1 MNKKLYLFDLI
12 LFIWVILLRV
22 VFINHFN
29 AIYDLINLGF
39 FLVFYLV
46 VKHQLGIRK
55 DNNIC
60 RVNAIQITIITIL
73 LYILLTYLS
82 GMYFGFLKN
91 SYSLSIQN
99 ILGNIYS
106 IGIIIVLEELIRY
119 MFASK
124 CNKDEKPLMF
134 LTIIFILLD
143 IALTYNS
150 LITNTQLQIFTYICT
165 TVLPIIARNIVCTY
179 LCKKVSYIP
188 GMILRLYF
196 GLSIY
201 MLPIFPDYGFYIDG
215 VLGIFI
221 PYIIYLKISKLV
233 EDAEKRKP
241 RSYKTS
247 FWFINVPIIAILV
260 FLVILVSGVFKYQ
273 IIAIGS
279 GSMSPIIE
287 KGDAVIITK
296 LSKNDYESIKQ
307 GQILVF
313 VHDGRYITHRVLATT
328 KIDGKYYFQTK
339 GDANNDEDKYTVQE
353 EDIIGI
359 TNNRIKWIG
368 LPTVWFQEL
377 VSKEN

>member
-12 LFIWVILLRV
+12 LFIWVILLRF
-22 VFINHFN
+22 VFIDHFN
-29 AIYDLINLGF
+29 AIYDLANLIF

-46 VKHQLGIRK
+46 VKHTLGIRK

-91 SYSLSIQN
+91 SYSLNIVN

-106 IGIIIVLEELIRY
+106 VGIVIVIEELIRY

-124 CNKDEKPLMF
+124 CNKDNKPLMI

-150 LITNTQLQIFTYICT
+150 LIVGTQLQLFTYICT

-201 MLPIFPDYGFYIDG
+201 ILPIFPDYGFYIDG

-233 EDAEKRKP
+233 DDSEKRKP

-247 FWFINVPIIAILV
+247 FWFINVPIVAALV
-260 FLVILVSGVFKYQ
+260 FLVILVSGIFKYQ

-296 LSKNDYESIKQ
+296 MDKNELESIKQ

-313 VHDGRYITHRVLATT
+313 VHDGRYITHRVLNST

-339 GDANNDEDKYTVQE
+339 GDANNDEDKYIVEE

>member
-22 VFINHFN
+22 VLINHFN
-29 AIYDLINLGF
+29 AIYDLINLIF
-39 FLVFYLV
+39 FLVFYMV
-46 VKHQLGIRK
+46 CKYTLGIRK

-60 RVNAIQITIITIL
+60 KVNAIQITIITIL

-82 GMYFGFLKN
+82 GMYFGFLRN
-91 SYSLSIQN
+91 SYSLNITS

-106 IGIIIVLEELIRY
+106 IGIVIVIEELIRY
-119 MFASK
+119 MFVSK
-124 CNKDEKPLMF
+124 SNKDYKPIML

-150 LITNTQLQIFTYICT
+150 MVVSTSLQLFTYVCT

-179 LCKKVSYIP
+179 LCKNVSYVP
-188 GMILRLYF
+188 GMILRLFF

-201 MLPIFPDYGFYIDG
+201 ILPIFPDYGFYIEG

-221 PYIIYLKISKLV
+221 PYIIYVKVSKLV
-233 EDAEKRKP
+233 EESEKRKP
-241 RSYKTS
+241 RSYKKS
-247 FWFINVPIIAILV
+247 FWFINVPIVAVLI

-287 KGDAVIITK
+287 KGDAVII
-296 LSKNDYESIKQ
+296 SKMNKDDYASIKV

-313 VHDGRYITHRVLATT
+313 IHDGRYITHRVLYIS

-339 GDANNDEDKYTVQE
+339 GDANSDEDNYIDE
-353 EDIIGI
+353 EDDVIGV
-359 TNNRIKWIG
+359 TSQRIKWIG

-377 VSKEN
+377 VSTE

>member
-22 VFINHFN
+22 IFINHFN
-29 AIYDLINLGF
+29 AIYDLVNLLFFLGF
-39 FLVFYLV
+39 YLL

-60 RVNAIQITIITIL
+60 KVNAIQVTIITIL

-91 SYSLSIQN
+91 SYSLNILN

-124 CNKDEKPLMF
+124 CNKDDKPLMV
-134 LTIIFILLD
+134 LTIVYILMD

-150 LITNTQLQIFTYICT
+150 LITGTQLQIFTYICT
-165 TVLPIIARNIVCTY
+165 TVLPIIARNIVCSY
-179 LCKKVSYIP
+179 LCKKVSYVP

-201 MLPIFPDYGFYIDG
+201 ILPIFPDYGFYIEG
-215 VLGIFI
+215 VLGLFI
-221 PYIIYLKISKLV
+221 PYIVYLKVSKLV
-233 EDAEKRKP
+233 EESEKRKP

-247 FWFINVPIIAILV
+247 FWFINVPIIALLV

-279 GSMSPIIE
+279 GSMYPLIE

-296 LSKNDYESIKQ
+296 LDKSDYDSIKQ

-313 VHDGRYITHRVLATT
+313 VHDGRYITHRVIAST

-339 GDANNDEDKYTVQE
+339 GDANSDEDKYTVVE

>member
-29 AIYDLINLGF
+29 AIYDLVNLVF

-46 VKHQLGIRK
+46 VKHTLGIRK

-60 RVNAIQITIITIL
+60 KVNAIQLTIITIL
-73 LYILLTYLS
+73 LYILITYLS

-91 SYSLSIQN
+91 SYSLNILN

-106 IGIIIVLEELIRY
+106 IGIVIVLEELIRY

-124 CNKDEKPLMF
+124 CNKDDKPLMV
-134 LTIIFILLD
+134 LTIVFILLD

-150 LITNTQLQIFTYICT
+150 LIVGTQLQMFTYICT

-201 MLPIFPDYGFYIDG
+201 ILPIFPDYGFYIDG

-233 EDAEKRKP
+233 EDSEKRKP

-247 FWFINVPIIAILV
+247 FWFINIPIIAVLA
-260 FLVILVSGVFKYQ
+260 FLVILVSGIFKYQ

-296 LSKNDYESIKQ
+296 LDKSDYESIKQ

-313 VHDGRYITHRVLATT
+313 VHDGRYITHRVLTST

-339 GDANNDEDKYTVQE
+339 GDANNDEDKYTVE
-353 EDIIGI
+353 EDDIIGI